1 MIDLQ
6 LNTGNIVSLTPQVRK
21 RNRYEL
27 VDESNQ
33 VQMILQLDENH
44 FNVIDYKNVSENK
57 NDLEIKLENLY
68 RKLEKEKNS
77 GIEDE
82 EDENCI
88 TDPFN
93 SEEIS
98 IDTVKFSMDAC
109 IRRLIQGTIKLNPD
123 FQRQEVWTP
132 DKKSRLIESLMLKI
146 PIPMFYVSSDEKS
159 YLTVVDGLQRFST
172 IRDFI
177 LGKKY
182 LETKKEEDKGAGF
195 RLQDL
200 EFWKEYE
207 GKNFKE
213 LPINIV
219 NRILETEFTFT
230 IINPRTPEEVRRNI
244 FKRINT
250 GGEPLSNQEIRN
262 ALYIGQATALLKEL
276 ASREEFKKA
285 TDYSVKTGRME
296 DKELVLRFVS
306 FLIRDYTVYKKTVN
320 IDTWLSDT
328 MIIVNALPTFE
339 SKEFQKLSKRE
350 FISKEMITMT
360 DVDAVKVSFGIAM
373 KRAYELFDKHA
384 FRKSYP
390 GIRRAPINK
399 ALFETWGVLLSRM
412 NDAGFEKLHSKKV
425 NFFSEYKTLIDDPQF
440 VLTISR
446 HSMHTASVKS
456 RFEKINDLINR
467 YSND

>member
-207 GKNFKE
+207 GKK
-213 LPINIV
+213 L
-219 NRILETEFTFT
+219 
-230 IINPRTPEEVRRNI
+230 I
-244 FKRINT
+244 F
-250 GGEPLSNQEIRN
+250 L
-262 ALYIGQATALLKEL
+262 
-276 ASREEFKKA
+276 
-285 TDYSVKTGRME
+285 
-296 DKELVLRFVS
+296 
-306 FLIRDYTVYKKTVN
+306 VN
-320 IDTWLSDT
+320 I
-328 MIIVNALPTFE
+328 
-339 SKEFQKLSKRE
+339 KL
-350 FISKEMITMT
+350 
-360 DVDAVKVSFGIAM
+360 
-373 KRAYELFDKHA
+373 
-384 FRKSYP
+384 
-390 GIRRAPINK
+390 
-399 ALFETWGVLLSRM
+399 
-412 NDAGFEKLHSKKV
+412 
-425 NFFSEYKTLIDDPQF
+425 
-440 VLTISR
+440 
-446 HSMHTASVKS
+446 
-456 RFEKINDLINR
+456 
-467 YSND
+467 